1 MDLLTLVLF
10 LLGLPA
16 LIAGA
21 ELLVAGAAGLA
32 ARLGVTPLVIGL
44 TVVAFGTS
52 APELAVTASAAVTGR
67 AEIAL
72 GNIVGSNICN
82 VLLILG
88 LAAVI
93 TPLRINVRLIR
104 VDVPVMVLVTLVT
117 WIMTLDGSVSR
128 VEGGL
133 LLLGIVAYTALTVHL
148 SRRTQQ
154 AETVD
159 FEKEFSRERLSR
171 RGGVALQ
178 CLMVLG
184 GLGLL
189 VLGSQ
194 WLVDGAVA
202 LARLLG
208 ASELIIGMT
217 IVAVGTSLP
226 EIATTVL
233 AAIRGERDIAVGNVV
248 GSNLFNLLAAL
259 GVGAV
264 AAKGGVPVSAEAL
277 DFDVP
282 MMVAVAIVCVPLV
295 LAGAMVT
302 CWQGALLVLYYAA
315 FLLVQAASAS
325 PEIAASS
332 YRSGLLWA
340 TAALIVVATGPC
352 LWRRRAASVGA

>member
-1 MDLLTLVLF
+1 VDLLTLVLF
-10 LLGLPA
+10 ILGLPV

-117 WIMTLDGSVSR
+117 WGMTLDGSVSR

-133 LLLGIVAYTALTVHL
+133 LVLGIVVYTALTVYL

-154 AETVD
+154 AEAAD
-159 FEKEFSRERLSR
+159 FEQEFSRERLSR
-171 RGGVALQ
+171 RGGVVLQ
-178 CLMVLG
+178 GVMVLG

-226 EIATTVL
+226 EIATTAL

-248 GSNLFNLLAAL
+248 GSNIFNLLAAL

-264 AAKGGVPVSAEAL
+264 AARGGVPVGAEAL

-282 MMVAVAIVCVPLV
+282 MMVAVAVVCVPLV
-295 LAGAMVT
+295 LAGAVVPR
-302 CWQGALLVLYYAA
+302 WQGGLLVLYYAA

-325 PEIAASS
+325 PGIAAAP

-352 LWRRRAASVGA
+352 LWRRRTARAEA